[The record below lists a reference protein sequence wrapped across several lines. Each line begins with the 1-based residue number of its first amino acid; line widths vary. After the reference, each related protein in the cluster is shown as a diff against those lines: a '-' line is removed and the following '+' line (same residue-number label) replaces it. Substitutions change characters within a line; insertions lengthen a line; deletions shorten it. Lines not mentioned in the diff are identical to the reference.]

1 MSMLA
6 DIGGAEGLHR
16 ASDAF
21 FTHAKAHPSVRSY
34 FDSVDGPSMQ
44 AGIEDALRAHLEFEP
59 DQLPEAMARAHAA
72 LVGKG
77 MSNTEFD
84 ALYDIYHETLSDA
97 GVPGGML
104 YGFLEAF
111 EDLRGALVGK
121 VPA

>member
-6 DIGGAEGLHR
+6 DIGGTDGLHR

-21 FTHAKAHPSVRSY
+21 FTHARAHPAVRAY
-34 FDSVDGPSMQ
+34 FEAVDAPSMR
-44 AGIEDALRAHLEFEP
+44 AEIEEALRAHLEFEP
-59 DQLPEAMARAHAA
+59 EQVPQAMARAHEA

-77 MSNTEFD
+77 MANSEFD
-84 ALYDIYHETLSDA
+84 ALYDIYHETLSAA

-111 EDLRGALVGK
+111 EDLRGALVAK
-121 VPA
+121 QPA